1 MCLRRNQTGDT
12 ELNETEQTGKNC
24 YESDDESC
32 CTPHFSAEVDLIGI
46 FLAFLIVVLNT
57 MVFILV
63 AKKRSLRT
71 TTNNFLIGLA
81 ASDLLEGLIGLPLVI
96 TCNIFMEHG
105 VCFSTIYVWM
115 FTSFLTMSHIMAV
128 TADRFIAIM
137 FALRYSQIITKRR
150 CYITLGFVW
159 TFSFLLSLLQL
170 WWIQPTDYDRNESIP
185 EEHLNKEVAYC
196 IASLVVYLL
205 APTGLMTFTYLMT
218 FCEVRRQNRQQILN
232 VPADLQE
239 HRRWNKREGKAVTV
253 FLVMFITHVACWLP
267 FFLLRYQQAVDAFY
281 LPDWA
286 VYMIAYSRFVSPV
299 LNPCLYIF
307 GKHDFKKAW
316 KDLFISKH
324 TDRDRTRSDLLM
336 SSQL

>member
-1 MCLRRNQTGDT
+1 M
-12 ELNETEQTGKNC
+12 
-24 YESDDESC
+24 
-32 CTPHFSAEVDLIGI
+32 
-46 FLAFLIVVLNT
+46 
-57 MVFILV
+57 
-63 AKKRSLRT
+63 
-71 TTNNFLIGLA
+71 
-81 ASDLLEGLIGLPLVI
+81 LLSV
-96 TCNIFMEHG
+96 
-105 VCFSTIYVWM
+105 
-115 FTSFLTMSHIMAV
+115 
-128 TADRFIAIM
+128 
-137 FALRYSQIITKRR
+137 
-150 CYITLGFVW
+150 TLGFVW

-170 WWIQPTDYDRNESIP
+170 WWIQPTDYDPDESIP

-196 IASLVVYLL
+196 IASLVVYFL

-267 FFLLRYQQAVDAFY
+267 FFLLRYQQAVGAFY

-316 KDLFISKH
+316 KDLFIFKN
-324 TDRDRTRSDLLM
+324 TDRDQTRSDLLM
-336 SSQL
+336 RSQL

>member
-1 MCLRRNQTGDT
+1 MFFHYLRVVVY
-12 ELNETEQTGKNC
+12 LL
-24 YESDDESC
+24 SDHVAYHGCHCWSLHSYHVC
-32 CTPHFSAEVDLIGI
+32 SA
-46 FLAFLIVVLNT
+46 N
-57 MVFILV
+57 IL
-63 AKKRSLRT
+63 RSLPSVVARV
-71 TTNNFLIGLA
+71 
-81 ASDLLEGLIGLPLVI
+81 SGLPKGLGERR
-96 TCNIFMEHG
+96 F
-105 VCFSTIYVWM
+105 FSLPSLPFPPRNAW
-115 FTSFLTMSHIMAV
+115 
-128 TADRFIAIM
+128 
-137 FALRYSQIITKRR
+137 YSGYKRR
-150 CYITLGFVW
+150 CYVTLGFVW

-170 WWIQPTDYDRNESIP
+170 WWIQPTDYDPDESIP

-205 APTGLMTFTYLMT
+205 APTGFMAFTYLMT
-218 FCEVRRQNRQQILN
+218 LREVRRQNRQQILN

-316 KDLFISKH
+316 KDLFIFKN

-336 SSQL
+336 SSQLSLQSSITLFFKTQYF

>member
-1 MCLRRNQTGDT
+1 MFFHYLRVDVY
-12 ELNETEQTGKNC
+12 LL
-24 YESDDESC
+24 SDHVAYHGCHRWSLHSSHVC
-32 CTPHFSAEVDLIGI
+32 SA
-46 FLAFLIVVLNT
+46 N
-57 MVFILV
+57 IL
-63 AKKRSLRT
+63 RSLPSVV
-71 TTNNFLIGLA
+71 A
-81 ASDLLEGLIGLPLVI
+81 WVSGLPKGLGERR
-96 TCNIFMEHG
+96 F
-105 VCFSTIYVWM
+105 FSLPSLPFPPRNAW
-115 FTSFLTMSHIMAV
+115 
-128 TADRFIAIM
+128 
-137 FALRYSQIITKRR
+137 YSGYKRR
-150 CYITLGFVW
+150 CYVTLGFVW

-170 WWIQPTDYDRNESIP
+170 WWIQPTDYDPDESIP

-205 APTGLMTFTYLMT
+205 APTGFMAFTYLMT
-218 FCEVRRQNRQQILN
+218 LREVRRQNRQQILN

-239 HRRWNKREGKAVTV
+239 HRRWNKREGKAITV

-316 KDLFISKH
+316 KDLFIFKN